1 MTCVRSRRGLMAARA
16 ATDADE
22 RSWSHACLRF
32 QILAAAR
39 IDSAQRG
46 KAAVDMR
53 PQRVAADVIV
63 AAEGVQS
70 SRRLG
75 REVSR
80 SDVINRHRNIQTFPD
95 ARRWTS
101 TCSRRAGLRKTP
113 FPISRARHDRDFL
126 TTCASPHIFVLRYF
140 LRSNHST
147 TGGNVNISVIGAI
160 NAYAIS
166 CPVAV
171 PAINPRIAVTIVET
185 GFNSTR

>member
-1 MTCVRSRRGLMAARA
+1 MTCVRSCRGLMAARA

-22 RSWSHACLRF
+22 RSWPHACLRF
-32 QILAAAR
+32 QRLTAAR

-46 KAAVDMR
+46 HAAVDIR
-53 PQRVAADVIV
+53 PQRVADDVIV
-63 AAEGVQS
+63 AVEGMQS
-70 SRRLG
+70 SRRIG

-80 SDVINRHRNIQTFPD
+80 SKAIGRHRDIHALPD

-101 TCSRRAGLRKTP
+101 ACSCRAGWSGTT
-113 FPISRARHDRDFL
+113 FPISRTRHDRDPS
-126 TTCASPHIFVLRYF
+126 TACASLRTFVLRHF

-147 TGGNVNISVIGAI
+147 TGGNVNISVTGAI
-160 NAYAIS
+160 NAYAMS